1 MKPYKKT
8 NTFDVRTI
16 IFIGLLGALSFV
28 LMLIRFPLPFTPSF
42 LDFDIAELPALF
54 AGFFL
59 GPAEG
64 LLVVLVK
71 LALKLAIQGTTT
83 AFVGEAMNL
92 VSSTVFVLSASVI
105 YKQLHTRRGAVIGMV
120 IATLLVSVVC
130 IILNAYVTFPMY
142 AKLYGMPLDAIIG
155 MGSKVNPLVS
165 DMVTM
170 MIFSVFPFN
179 IVKHGITSLITF
191 LVYKRAGNA
200 LRDIIRG

>member
-1 MKPYKKT
+1 MTQHKKKI
-8 NTFDVRTI
+8 NLDARTI

-28 LMLIRFPLPFTPSF
+28 LMLIRFPLPFAPSF

-59 GPAEG
+59 GPLEG

-71 LALKLAIQGTTT
+71 LALKLAIQGTST
-83 AFVGEAMNL
+83 AFVGEAMNFA
-92 VSSTVFVLSASVI
+92 SSATFVLSASFI
-105 YKQLHTRRGAVIGMV
+105 YRKLHTRKGAVVGMV

-130 IILNAYVTFPMY
+130 VFLNAYITFPMY
-142 AKLYGMPLDAIIG
+142 ARLYGMPLDAIIG

-165 DMVTM
+165 DMITM
-170 MIFSVFPFN
+170 MLFSIFPFN
-179 IVKHGITSLITF
+179 IVKHGVTSLITF

-200 LRDIIRG
+200 LREIIRG

>member
-130 IILNAYVTFPMY
+130 VILNAYVTFPMF

>member
-120 IATLLVSVVC
+120 IATLLVSIVC
-130 IILNAYVTFPMY
+130 VILNAYVTFPMY

>member
-130 IILNAYVTFPMY
+130 VILNAYVTFPMY

>member
-1 MKPYKKT
+1 MSTVFCVFVFSSTQKTCKYNAYAILCRKRNAALSAAETAERGHMKPYKKT

-105 YKQLHTRRGAVIGMV
+105 YKQLHQKAPSLGWSS
-120 IATLLVSVVC
+120 LLC
-130 IILNAYVTFPMY
+130 W
-142 AKLYGMPLDAIIG
+142 
-155 MGSKVNPLVS
+155 
-165 DMVTM
+165 
-170 MIFSVFPFN
+170 
-179 IVKHGITSLITF
+179 
-191 LVYKRAGNA
+191 
-200 LRDIIRG
+200 

>member
-92 VSSTVFVLSASVI
+92 VSSTVFVLSASII

-130 IILNAYVTFPMY
+130 VILNAYVTFPMY

>member
-92 VSSTVFVLSASVI
+92 VSSTV
-105 YKQLHTRRGAVIGMV
+105 
-120 IATLLVSVVC
+120 
-130 IILNAYVTFPMY
+130 
-142 AKLYGMPLDAIIG
+142 
-155 MGSKVNPLVS
+155 
-165 DMVTM
+165 
-170 MIFSVFPFN
+170 
-179 IVKHGITSLITF
+179 
-191 LVYKRAGNA
+191 KRFRN
-200 LRDIIRG
+200 